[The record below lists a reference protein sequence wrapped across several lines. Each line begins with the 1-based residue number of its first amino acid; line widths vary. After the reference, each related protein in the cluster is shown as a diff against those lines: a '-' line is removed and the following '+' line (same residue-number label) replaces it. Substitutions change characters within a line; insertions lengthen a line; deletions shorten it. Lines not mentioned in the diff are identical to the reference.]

1 MNDANAAA
9 QLSKTTPTRSFD
21 EMLRAR
27 SKEYA
32 GNALYQQV
40 IEDAAAEMRTMRK
53 VSMPGGC
60 FVAGTLVHTKEGL
73 KPIENVKVGD
83 WVLSQPEETGER
95 SYKRVVRTLQF
106 EDKEVWSVEIFPKS
120 EQDQARLES
129 RMINEKTITRIVVT
143 GNHPF
148 WVKDKG
154 WTRADQLDEK
164 EFPSCEPQQVEMM
177 DGQAAI
183 ISRVDPIKRTLTKDV
198 GWIQRLG
205 DSDVGDLLDLS
216 NGASA
221 EIDFRYKGLGDRGDL
236 NEGVDWWEPENI
248 LRCAVYNMEVED
260 FHTYYVGSL
269 GVWVHNTNC
278 DANIGEMEAYIT
290 KGVIPSSRPG
300 LYFTKTEAYNLTGTN
315 QGVILVMENVK
326 NPYIAWVKFQRETEG
341 VQLLG
346 DNFLT
351 FSYRYNNTLGGRNVI
366 MAGDARALMTDG
378 GWSMTTIDAKNWT
391 RFYIDVRDNLTIQ
404 NNFIASLQKLDLALQ
419 QNKGKQ

>member
-9 QLSKTTPTRSFD
+9 QLSITTPTRSFD

-154 WTRADQLDEK
+154 WTRADQLGETA
-164 EFPSCEPQQVEMM
+164 FPSGEPLQLEMA
-177 DGQAAI
+177 DGQHAL
-183 ISRVDPIKRTLTKDV
+183 ISRVEPIMRTINNKI
-198 GWIQRLG
+198 GWVQRASHDEYG
-205 DSDVGDLLDLS
+205 DFIDL
-216 NGASA
+216 NKGAASA
-221 EIDFRYKGLGDRGDL
+221 EFDFKQRAMTNHGDL
-236 NEGVDWWEPENI
+236 NTGVNWWDRENI
-248 LRCAVYNMEVED
+248 LRCSVFNMEVEE
-260 FHTYYVGSL
+260 FHTYYVGTS

-278 DANIGEMEAYIT
+278 DANLGEMDIYVKTIIGT
-290 KGVIPSSRPG
+290 IGDRPRFSR
-300 LYFTKTEAYNLTGTN
+300 
-315 QGVILVMENVK
+315 
-326 NPYIAWVKFQRETEG
+326 
-341 VQLLG
+341 
-346 DNFLT
+346 
-351 FSYRYNNTLGGRNVI
+351 
-366 MAGDARALMTDG
+366 
-378 GWSMTTIDAKNWT
+378 
-391 RFYIDVRDNLTIQ
+391 
-404 NNFIASLQKLDLALQ
+404 
-419 QNKGKQ
+419 